1 MQCERCNGRERV
13 KRYDNGDTLCVHC
26 RDVAVWAW
34 YQARNTDTY
43 VAMRHDDAHVT
54 DAQRRYEATGR

>member
-13 KRYDNGDTLCVHC
+13 ERYDNGDTLCVHC

-34 YQARNTDTY
+34 YQARQS
-43 VAMRHDDAHVT
+43 V
-54 DAQRRYEATGR
+54 ETGK